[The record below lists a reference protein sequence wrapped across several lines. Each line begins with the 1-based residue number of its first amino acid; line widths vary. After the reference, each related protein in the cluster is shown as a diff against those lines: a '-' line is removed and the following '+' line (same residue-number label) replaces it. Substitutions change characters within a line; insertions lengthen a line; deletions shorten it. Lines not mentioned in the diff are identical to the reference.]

1 MNARLFVK
9 RNASTILTGLGSIG
23 VIATTITAVKATPKA
38 LRLIEDAETE
48 KGDELT
54 KWEKV
59 KTAGPTYV
67 PAIILGSVTVASIVS
82 ANILNKRT
90 QASIMSAY
98 ALLDQ
103 SYKDYR
109 RKLKELYGEETHQE
123 IVEALAI
130 EKAETTYINSSYFAS
145 NCNLAAENRSSETKI
160 FYDEYS
166 QRFFETTIEQVMDA
180 EYHLNRNYILR
191 GYTVLNEL
199 YDFLGLEPTDAGSIM
214 GWAPLD
220 EGMYWIEFNHRKAE
234 MEDGTEFYILEMP
247 FEPSVDYDEY

>member
-1 MNARLFVK
+1 MDARLFVK

-23 VIATTITAVKATPKA
+23 VLATTITAVKATPKA
-38 LRLIEDAETE
+38 LQLIEEAEQE

-59 KTAGPTYV
+59 KTTTSTYV
-67 PAIILGSVTVASIVS
+67 PAILIGTATVSCIFGAQ
-82 ANILNKRT
+82 ILNKRQ
-90 QASIMSAY
+90 QAALMSAY

-130 EKAETTYINSSYFAS
+130 EKAETKYINSSYFAS
-145 NCNLAAENRSSETKI
+145 NCNLATENRSGETKV

-191 GYTVLNEL
+191 GYSVLNEL
-199 YDFLGLEPTDAGSIM
+199 YDFLGLEPTESGSIM
-214 GWAPLD
+214 GWAPQD

-234 MEDGTEFYILEMP
+234 LKDGTEFYILEMP

>member
-38 LRLIEDAETE
+38 LRLIEEAEKE
-48 KGDELT
+48 KGDKLT
-54 KWEKV
+54 KWEIV
-59 KTAGPTYV
+59 RTSSASYATTIG
-67 PAIILGSVTVASIVS
+67 LGMATMACIVG
-82 ANILNKRT
+82 AEILNQKR
-90 QASIMSAY
+90 QASLLSAY
-98 ALLDQ
+98 VLLDQ

-109 RKLKELYGEETHQE
+109 RKLKELYGEEAHQE

-130 EKAETTYINSSYFAS
+130 EKAETKYINSSYFAS
-145 NCNLAAENRSSETKI
+145 NCNLAAESRSSETKI

-191 GYTVLNEL
+191 GYSVLNEL
-199 YDFLGLEPTDAGSIM
+199 YDFLGLEPTDTGSIM

-247 FEPSVDYDEY
+247 FEPRVDYDEY